1 MAGTDTRHA
10 PSTPASLVGLAV
22 FVAAVTATALVGA
35 LANTGS
41 SSEYAALQQ
50 PSWAPPSWV
59 FGPVWTFLYALI
71 AVSGWLVWRLG
82 GWRGARTELTVFA
95 VQLLLNAVWS
105 PLFFGAGL
113 RGLAFV
119 DICLLAV
126 ALVATIVL
134 FARRSRLAAA
144 LLVPYLAWVL
154 FAGALNFAVWQLNA

>member
-1 MAGTDTRHA
+1 MAGSDTQHA
-10 PSTPASLVGLAV
+10 PSAPASLVGLAV
-22 FVAAVTATALVGA
+22 FVAAVTAAALIGA

-59 FGPVWTFLYALI
+59 FGPVWTILYALI

-82 GWRGARTELTVFA
+82 GWRGARVELTVFA

-119 DICLLAV
+119 DICLLVV

-134 FARRSRLAAA
+134 FARRSRWAAV

-154 FAGALNFAVWQLNA
+154 FAAALNFAVWQLNA

>member
-1 MAGTDTRHA
+1 M
-10 PSTPASLVGLAV
+10 
-22 FVAAVTATALVGA
+22 
-35 LANTGS
+35 
-41 SSEYAALQQ
+41 
-50 PSWAPPSWV
+50 
-59 FGPVWTFLYALI
+59 
-71 AVSGWLVWRLG
+71 
-82 GWRGARTELTVFA
+82 FA